1 MDFFIS
7 NAYASGGQA
16 GGGDLTGIFMIV
28 ILGLAMY
35 FLMIRPQ
42 QKKIKEHKK
51 LLEALNK
58 GDEIVTSG
66 GILGKITSVGDNFVT
81 VDLGNDIEIKLQ
93 KPSISAVLPK
103 GTIKNA

>member
-7 NAYASGGQA
+7 NAYASGAPA
-16 GGGDLTGIFMIV
+16 GGSNFGGIALIV
-28 ILGLAMY
+28 IMGIAMY

-42 QKKIKEHKK
+42 QKKIKEHNK
-51 LLEALNK
+51 LLEGLNK

-66 GILGKITSVGDNFVT
+66 GILGKIKNVGENFVT
-81 VDLGNDIEIKLQ
+81 VDLGNDVEIKVQ
-93 KPSISAVLPK
+93 KPSISTVLPK

>member
-7 NAYASGGQA
+7 NAYASGAPA
-16 GGGDLTGIFMIV
+16 GGSNFGGLALIV
-28 ILGLAMY
+28 IMGIAMY

-42 QKKIKEHKK
+42 QKKIKEHNK
-51 LLEALNK
+51 LLEGLNK

-66 GILGKITSVGDNFVT
+66 GILGKIKNVGENFVT
-81 VDLGNDIEIKLQ
+81 VDLGNDVEIKVQ
-93 KPSISAVLPK
+93 KPSISTVLPK

>member
-7 NAYASGGQA
+7 NAYASGS
-16 GGGDLTGIFMIV
+16 GGSGENGFGL
-28 ILGLAMY
+28 ILILVMGVAMY

-42 QKKIKEHKK
+42 QKKMKEHKK
-51 LLEALNK
+51 LLESLNK

-66 GILGKITSVGDNFVT
+66 GILAKVKSVGDNFVT
-81 VDLGNDIEIKLQ
+81 VDLGNEVEIKLQ
-93 KPSISAVLPK
+93 KQSISAVLPK